1 MYRKLEIK
9 HLAILFALLLGI
21 VIFVKLADNKRGGR
35 TFRNN
40 LVKINQEQVTAIE
53 ISPKTAV
60 GKTLRLFQ
68 ENDTWMV
75 ESNGK
80 KYLADPAT
88 PGSLT
93 NELNNASPER
103 VVATGKDR
111 WEQYEVGDSTG
122 TRVKVYEGSNLTANL
137 IIGKFSFSQTRKMTT
152 YARIA
157 GEKEVYGIKG
167 FMAMSFNRK
176 LDDFRKQ
183 IVLQSSS
190 SDWKRL
196 TFTYPA
202 DSSFVMEKT
211 GEDWTVNGQPAD
223 SASVADYFND
233 IKYISENRFAEET
246 PSGSPTHLLKIEG
259 DNQMTTIEIKGF
271 YKDDDN
277 FAVESS
283 QNKGNF
289 FNNKDLTEKLFVPS
303 SRFLEQ

>member
-9 HLAILFALLLGI
+9 HLAVVFVLLLGI
-21 VIFVKLADNKRGGR
+21 VILVKLADNKRGGR
-35 TFRNN
+35 TFKKN

-53 ISPKTAV
+53 ISPKTTA
-60 GKTLRLFQ
+60 GKTFRLFQ

-75 ESNGK
+75 ESEDK

-88 PGSLT
+88 AGSMT
-93 NELNNASPER
+93 NELNTAAPER

-122 TRVKVYEGSNLTANL
+122 TRVKVYESSNVTADL

-157 GEKEVYGIKG
+157 GEKEVYGIEG
-167 FMAMSFNRK
+167 FLAMSFNRK

-183 IVLQSSS
+183 TVLQASS
-190 SDWKRL
+190 SDCKRL
-196 TFTYPA
+196 TFSYPA

-223 SASVADYFND
+223 PASVAD
-233 IKYISENRFAEET
+233 
-246 PSGSPTHLLKIEG
+246 
-259 DNQMTTIEIKGF
+259 
-271 YKDDDN
+271 
-277 FAVESS
+277 
-283 QNKGNF
+283 
-289 FNNKDLTEKLFVPS
+289 
-303 SRFLEQ
+303 